1 MRAESSCD
9 LPVGKDF
16 CRCSPAI
23 IADAGFLSHCVRSCV
38 RVPRGAARFVR
49 KETGHPSLI
58 FRTHSLAGMK
68 RLILWT
74 NLLALAACA
83 RALPPAPNGIAPV
96 SAIPGLRLP
105 EVGYAGR
112 PDVTADATINELAD
126 AAPDSRVVPAFDGDE
141 ARWDI
146 DVRTFADH
154 PRVQYYLNYF
164 QGASRTGMGLF
175 LARGSRYEPMIRQRF
190 EEEGL
195 PGDLSYLALI
205 ESGYSNDAVSRS
217 HAVGMWQFMKGT
229 ARGYGMRIDTW
240 VDERRDPVKAT
251 DAAARHLRH
260 LRERFGSLYLAAA
273 AYNAGAGKVSRSLGK
288 LQWEDQ
294 GDADAGGPEG
304 DDLVDEAA
312 AEEGVTS
319 DAAFFR
325 LAGTDLLTA
334 ETQDYV
340 PKLIAA
346 AVVAKQ
352 PERFGIDAPVVAPFA
367 YDSLVVSGV
376 TGLDVVAR
384 LAGTSLGEIRELNP
398 QYLRL
403 ATPPR
408 TQSVVR
414 VPAGTGEKVS
424 AAYAELSPSA
434 RVRFLTHV
442 VRRRERWASIAAR
455 YHLPSQDIRAANPR
469 IRSARLKA
477 GTRLVIP
484 AVAIPSALA
493 IRAATGP
500 AYGRHHRPRIATHRV
515 RSGETL
521 IGIAR
526 RYRVS
531 LRALRR
537 VNALPVEY
545 TLRAGKRLR
554 IPG

>member
-1 MRAESSCD
+1 MR
-9 LPVGKDF
+9 
-16 CRCSPAI
+16 
-23 IADAGFLSHCVRSCV
+23 
-38 RVPRGAARFVR
+38 
-49 KETGHPSLI
+49 
-58 FRTHSLAGMK
+58 

-74 NLLALAACA
+74 NLLALAGCA

-96 SAIPGLRLP
+96 SAIPGVRM
-105 EVGYAGR
+105 
-112 PDVTADATINELAD
+112 PDVSVPPPNRELAAAATLNDLADAT
-126 AAPDSRVVPAFDGDE
+126 PDSRVVPAFGPNE
-141 ARWDI
+141 ISWDI

-154 PRVQYYLNYF
+154 PRVQYYLDYF
-164 QGASRTGMGLF
+164 RSVSRTGMAVF
-175 LARGSRYEPMIRQRF
+175 LERGARYEPMIRRRF
-190 EEEGL
+190 EAEGL
-195 PGDLSYLALI
+195 PGDLGYLALI

-229 ARGYGMRIDTW
+229 ARGYGMRVDSW

-260 LRERFGSLYLAAA
+260 LKERFGSLYLAAA
-273 AYNAGAGKVSRSLGK
+273 AYNAGAGKVSRSLGR
-288 LQWEDQ
+288 LQWDPV
-294 GDADAGGPEG
+294 ADTTAVA
-304 DDLVDEAA
+304 DTLIQ
-312 AEEGVTS
+312 AEEADSAALEEDSPETADSSSDEPETLAYSTDVTS

-352 PERFGIDAPVVAPFA
+352 PERFGITPPVPTPFE

-376 TGLDVVAR
+376 NGLDVIAR
-384 LAGTSLGEIRELNP
+384 LAGVSLAEIRELNP

-408 TQSVVR
+408 SQSIIR
-414 VPAGTGEKVS
+414 LPAGSGEKV
-424 AAYAELSPSA
+424 AEAYADLRPSA
-434 RVRFLTHV
+434 RVHFLTHV
-442 VRRRERWASIAAR
+442 VRRGERLTRIAAR
-455 YHLPSQDIRAANPR
+455 YHLPVSDIRAAN
-469 IRSARLKA
+469 RSASTAHLPA

-484 AVAIPSALA
+484 TVAVPSALA
-493 IRAATGP
+493 MRAVTSP
-500 AYGRHHRPRIATHRV
+500 AWGRHHRMRVATHQV

-537 VNALPVEY
+537 VNALPIEY
-545 TLRAGKRLR
+545 TLRPGKRLR
-554 IPG
+554 IPS